1 MKSGLKSR
9 GFTIVEVLIFLA
21 VSSALMVS
29 AFALISGSQNKAS
42 FTQSI
47 NDVQQ
52 QIDSVINNVA
62 NGYYSAGETQ
72 KQCVLIGGIPNFT
85 GNPVVRGSSA
95 QCIFLGRFIAFQD
108 GSNEYTV
115 YNVAGARQ
123 IAVSDVKTM
132 AEAKPTII
140 PDTEQK
146 YTLKNGLTFKKNPA
160 GVTNNA
166 FGFFNGLGTSNGISD
181 SGYQQA
187 SFYGFNSS
195 DIQPLPNNFAS
206 NYEST
211 GGKDPTDGY
220 ALCFNSGTTNQ
231 SGIITIGG
239 SGRTA
244 TSSLEIKGGLCP

>member
-29 AFALISGSQNKAS
+29 AFALISGSQSKTA

-47 NDVQQ
+47 NNVQQ

-72 KQCVLIGGIPNFT
+72 NKCTVDNSGVLNFDDPN
-85 GNPVVRGSSA
+85 GSRGSSD
-95 QCIFLGRFIAFQD
+95 QCIFLGRFIAFKD

-115 YNVAGARQ
+115 YNVAGRRLKNG
-123 IAVSDVKTM
+123 SDVILM
-132 AEAKPTII
+132 ADANPKII
-140 PDTEQK
+140 PGTEQK
-146 YTLKNGLTFKKNPA
+146 YTLKNGLTFNSN
-160 GVTNNA
+160 GGNNA
-166 FGFFNGLGTSNGISD
+166 FGFFNGLGTPPGVSD

-187 SFYGFNSS
+187 SFYGFSYSNDQSLDS
-195 DIQPLPNNFAS
+195 FAS
-206 NYEST
+206 GFDSSKNPSN
-211 GGKDPTDGY
+211 GY

-239 SGRTA
+239 DDRTA
-244 TSSLEIKGGLCP
+244 TSSLEIKGAQC

>member
-29 AFALISGSQNKAS
+29 AFTLISGSQSKTA

-47 NDVQQ
+47 NNVQQ

-72 KQCVLIGGIPNFT
+72 NKCTVDNATGELSFNEPN
-85 GNPVVRGSSA
+85 GSRGSSTD
-95 QCIFLGRFIAFQD
+95 CIFLGRFIAFND
-108 GSNEYTV
+108 GSDEYTV
-115 YNVAGARQ
+115 YNLAGRRLKNG
-123 IAVSDVKTM
+123 SDVILM
-132 AEAKPTII
+132 ADANPKII
-140 PDTEQK
+140 PGTEQK
-146 YTLKNGLTFKKNPA
+146 YTLKNGLTFNNN
-160 GVTNNA
+160 GGNNA
-166 FGFFNGLGTSNGISD
+166 FGFFNGLGTSPGVSD

-187 SFYGFNSS
+187 SFFGFSYS
-195 DIQPLPNNFAS
+195 DGQPLDSFAS
-206 NYEST
+206 GFDSSKNPSN
-211 GGKDPTDGY
+211 GY

-244 TSSLEIKGGLCP
+244 TSSLEIKGAQC

>member
-72 KQCVLIGGIPNFT
+72 NKCTLD
-85 GNPVVRGSSA
+85 GNGKPKFDPDVEVNRGSSA
-95 QCIFLGRFIAFQD
+95 LCIFLGRFIAFED
-108 GSNEYTV
+108 GSDKYTV
-115 YNVAGARQ
+115 YNVAGRRQ
-123 IAVSDVKTM
+123 IAGNDVKRM
-132 AEAKPTII
+132 LEAKPTVIVG
-140 PDTEQK
+140 TEQE
-146 YTLKNGLTFKKNPA
+146 YTLKNGLTFKSNN
-160 GVTNNA
+160 GINA
-166 FGFFNGLGTSNGISD
+166 FGFFNGLGASSGVSD
-181 SGYQQA
+181 QLNSGYQQA
-187 SFYGFNSS
+187 SFFGFKSS
-195 DIQPLPNNFAS
+195 AIEPLPGYFELLFDQLKN
-206 NYEST
+206 
-211 GGKDPTDGY
+211 PTDGY

-231 SGIITIGG
+231 SGVITIGG
-239 SGRTA
+239 SDRAA
-244 TSSLEIKGGLCP
+244 TSSLEIKGGSCP

>member
-29 AFALISGSQNKAS
+29 AFTLISGSQNKAS

-72 KQCVLIGGIPNFT
+72 KQCVLNGGIPDFT
-85 GNPVVRGSSA
+85 GNTVARGNSA
-95 QCIFLGRFIAFQD
+95 DCIFLGRFIAFTD
-108 GSNEYTV
+108 GSDEYTV
-115 YNVAGARQ
+115 YNVAGRRQ
-123 IAVSDVKTM
+123 KDGSDVKTM
-132 AEAKPTII
+132 ADANPTII

-146 YTLKNGLTFKKNPA
+146 YTLKNGLTFNSN
-160 GVTNNA
+160 GVNA

-195 DIQPLPNNFAS
+195 ASQLLPTDFAGAFD
-206 NYEST
+206 N
-211 GGKDPTDGY
+211 GKDPTNGY

-231 SGIITIGG
+231 SGVITIGG

-244 TSSLEIKGGLCP
+244 TSSLEIKGELCP

>member
-29 AFALISGSQNKAS
+29 AFALISGSQDKAS

-72 KQCVLIGGIPNFT
+72 RKCTLNNGVPDFDPDPNNT
-85 GNPVVRGSSA
+85 VDRGSSA
-95 QCIFLGRFIAFQD
+95 QCIFLGRFIAFED
-108 GSNEYTV
+108 GSDEYIV

-123 IAVSDVKTM
+123 IAGSDVKTM
-132 AEAKPTII
+132 AEANPTII

-146 YTLKNGLTFKKNPA
+146 YTLKNGLTFNSN
-160 GVTNNA
+160 GNNA

-187 SFYGFNSS
+187 SFYGFDSS
-195 DIQPLPNNFAS
+195 ASQPLPNNFAS
-206 NYEST
+206 SYDSI

-231 SGIITIGG
+231 SGVITIGG

-244 TSSLEIKGGLCP
+244 TSSLEVKSGLCP